1 METLEGITSVF
12 LDSMVFLGFFFGEKM
27 DNSDGKRHIL
37 LHCCHVVWDWDEG
50 YTTKTKNM
58 GEKPPNPAIF
68 LDSASLLEVFSGEN
82 RKFHWKRP
90 HFFCGSR
97 QG

>member
-1 METLEGITSVF
+1 METLEGKTSVF
-12 LDSMVFLGFFFGEKM
+12 LDSVVFLGFFFFWEKM

-37 LHCCHVVWDWDEG
+37 LHCYHVVWDWDEG

-58 GEKPPNPAIF
+58 GEKPANPAIF
-68 LDSASLLEVFSGEN
+68 LDSASLLEFFSGEN
-82 RKFHWKRP
+82 WKFHWKRP

-97 QG
+97 